1 MKLFKRFTSAA
12 IALVMAMS
20 LMPTFALADGE
31 PIFSGGDGTADNPYQ
46 ISNVKDLTDLAVA
59 VNSGETYLGKYFE
72 LTDDID
78 LGGEGMPWTP
88 IGQDTESKRDDF
100 QGTKFSGIFDGV
112 NHKITGLYINSPKDY
127 QGLFGYVEKNGII
140 QNLSVDG
147 SVSGEN
153 YVGVIVGYSRGKI
166 LKCYNT
172 GTVSGIGNSS
182 NLGGVVGMNDG
193 GTISVCYNTGKI
205 TSYGNA
211 GGIAGQNKQGII
223 SNCYNIGELIG
234 EGYAGGIV
242 GWNHTDST
250 ISDCHNDGPVISR
263 ERYSYAGGIAGSNAL
278 NSAISNCYNTGTVES
293 NSTISYAGGI
303 AGDNGEKCK
312 IENCYNNGS
321 VICTTSDYGY
331 GGVGGIAGQNYSP
344 LVSNCYNTGAISSS
358 GASGALL
365 YVGGIV
371 GYNAESEQYGA
382 TTTNCYYL
390 EGTADG
396 GINGEDNLG
405 KAEVRDETAF
415 ASGEVAWLLQN
426 PPQDTQNG
434 LIWGQQLKDDAN
446 KDESPI
452 LTSDESKR
460 VYRVEFKMQNESSYA
475 EKYTN
480 LNGSVTLPENPFD
493 NFGHWT
499 PDKENI
505 TLYFTENTPV
515 STDNNLTFTDNDTT
529 SVFAL
534 PKYEIILHDFVI
546 GKGTGA
552 LKNTR
557 ATGFF
562 ADIIANEPK
571 LSISKISVS
580 GKYQKDN
587 NEDATEFE
595 EATKDFHLGTIIT
608 LEQGS
613 GIMIPIIINM
623 LYDESYKHDGDYE
636 GAEPNVTVV
645 VE

>member
-1 MKLFKRFTSAA
+1 MKLFKRFLSAA

-20 LMPTFALADGE
+20 LMPTLALADDG

-46 ISNVKDLTDLAVA
+46 ISNVKDLTDLAEA
-59 VNSGETYLGKYFE
+59 VNGGETYSGKHFE
-72 LTDDID
+72 LTDDIN
-78 LGGEGMPWTP
+78 LGGESMPWTP
-88 IGQDTESKRDDF
+88 IGQDTESKQDDF
-100 QGTKFSGIFDGV
+100 QGFKFSGIFDGA
-112 NHKITGLYINSPKDY
+112 NHKITGLYINSQKDY
-127 QGLFGYVEKNGII
+127 QGLFGYIEKNGII

-166 LKCYNT
+166 LKCYNS
-172 GTVSGIGNSS
+172 GTVSGIRNSS
-182 NLGGVVGMNDG
+182 NLGGIVGMNDG
-193 GTISVCYNTGKI
+193 GTISDCYNTGKI

-371 GYNAESEQYGA
+371 GYNAENEQYGA

-426 PPQDTQNG
+426 NADPAQSG
-434 LIWGQQLKDDAN
+434 LVWGQQIITGQTDDY
-446 KDESPI
+446 PI
-452 LTSDESKR
+452 FASEEAER
-460 VYRVEFKMQNESSYA
+460 VFKIDCSTLNDVILA
-475 EKYTN
+475 TKYTN
-480 LNGSVTLPENPFD
+480 TDGSIVLPDESDLPETLQG
-493 NFGHWT
+493 NFSHWT
-499 PDKENI
+499 FDKKDADKNFTNETQLNK
-505 TLYFTENTPV
+505 TLAPIKDSMTVY
-515 STDNNLTFTDNDTT
+515 
-529 SVFAL
+529 AL
-534 PKYEIILHDFVI
+534 PKFDVKIDVI
-546 GKGTGA
+546 ADHGTGKYA
-552 LKNTR
+552 DTI
-557 ATGFF
+557 ATGFL
-562 ADIIANEPK
+562 ADITTYAETA
-571 LSISKISVS
+571 SISKLLFTVTANEKIADTDTFEKDVNIKPEITISRGAGIIMGFVID
-580 GKYQKDN
+580 QIFD
-587 NEDATEFE
+587 EDA
-595 EATKDFHLGTIIT
+595 DVT
-608 LEQGS
+608 L
-613 GIMIPIIINM
+613 
-623 LYDESYKHDGDYE
+623 K
-636 GAEPNVTVV
+636 V